1 MNMSGLSFDALPPIN
16 IPFRYF
22 LIAPVFLI
30 IIALFIIYSGPDI
43 WFSRWHP
50 AMLMITHGFTLG
62 FMMSVMMG
70 ALFQIFP
77 VVGGIGFPK
86 VNLVANISF
95 VGHLLGTCCLMLSF
109 IWPFK
114 SIKFL
119 ALLFL
124 AMSFITYLSAVT
136 WTLSKKLSQGVVVN
150 GLRLAVFALLVTVLL
165 GIGLMF
171 GLFQGDKFFTNLH
184 VLWGGLGWGGLLI
197 ISVSF
202 QIIPMFHV
210 APQFNKVISKYI
222 PIIILS
228 LLFFMFL
235 FKEISSI
242 TIGGVLLVNCIY
254 SISVLYVIHNRKRK
268 IPDTT
273 IKYWQLA
280 SVSMFVL
287 FIFFVL
293 SEYVFAE
300 ALKHKQVLLMAAI
313 FIYFYVIS
321 IIQGMLLKIIPFLSY
336 THLQQ
341 KCLMNFEAMSL
352 LPNMHGFLN
361 KKHANV
367 LFMFHIFTGL
377 SLMLTIVY
385 PWLYLMFGVLLLL
398 EFSGL
403 LFLMVTAVRLY
414 QVSDNKINHLLQ
426 LSQVK

>member
-30 IIALFIIYSGPDI
+30 IIALFIIYSGPEI

-50 AMLMITHGFTLG
+50 AMLTITHGFTLG
-62 FMMSVMMG
+62 FMASVMMG
-70 ALFQIFP
+70 ALFQVFP
-77 VVGGIGFPK
+77 VVAGTGFPK
-86 VNLVANISF
+86 VRLVANVSYS
-95 VGHLLGTCCLMLSF
+95 GHVLGTCCLMLGF
-109 IWPFK
+109 VWPIDL
-114 SIKFL
+114 IKVLSVLLL
-119 ALLFL
+119 AL
-124 AMSFITYLSAVT
+124 SFITYLISVT
-136 WTLSKKLSQGVVVN
+136 WILSKKLSQGVVID
-150 GLRLAVFALLVTVLL
+150 GIRLAVFTLFITVLL
-165 GIGLMF
+165 GIGLLL
-171 GLFQGDKFFTNLH
+171 GLFKGDKFFTNLH
-184 VLWGGLGWGGLLI
+184 ALWGSLGWGGLLI

-210 APQFNKVISKYI
+210 APQFNKMISKYI
-222 PIIILS
+222 PTVIIGLLLIT
-228 LLFFMFL
+228 LLFEKFTVIL
-235 FKEISSI
+235 IAC
-242 TIGGVLLVNCIY
+242 LLMINCIY

-268 IPDTT
+268 IPDIT

-293 SEYVFAE
+293 SEYIFID

-313 FIYFYVIS
+313 FIYFYMIS

-361 KKHANV
+361 KKHANL
-367 LFMFHIFTGL
+367 LFIFHIFTGL

-398 EFSGL
+398 EFTGL

-414 QVSDNKINHLLQ
+414 QVSDHKINHLLQ